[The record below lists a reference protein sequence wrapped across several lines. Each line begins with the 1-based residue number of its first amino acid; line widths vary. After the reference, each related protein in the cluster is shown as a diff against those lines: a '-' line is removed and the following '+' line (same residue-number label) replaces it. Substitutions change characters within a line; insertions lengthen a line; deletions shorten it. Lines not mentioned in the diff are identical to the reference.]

1 MKKAIQ
7 ENKIALIKILI
18 TAVLIGA
25 SLIIGCLVKNELA
38 SKITTISLYALAYIC
53 ISYSIYIGAFK
64 ELIKEKAIEEK
75 MLMSIASLG
84 AFIIGEYFE
93 ACLVMV
99 LFTIGEIVED
109 LARDSSKKSINS
121 LEQLCVNKARIKGGE
136 IVFADSVQVGDII
149 EILPG
154 ERVPLDGVI
163 IEGIGSVDTSVITG
177 ESLPRDVRVGSELLA
192 GYLNKHTPLLVKVT
206 RPFKQSAAQ
215 RIIDMS
221 QRALEKKTKSERFIK
236 KFARIYTPVVIAIA
250 LAIAIIPP
258 IVEIIIP
265 NYDGIGHEWIYKA
278 LSMLAIS
285 CPCAFV
291 ISVPLAYF
299 CGIGYA
305 SKKGILIK
313 NSAVMDT
320 LRNIE
325 IVAFD
330 KTGTLTGSELHVNT
344 IEPYGERTNKLE
356 LLTLVA
362 IVEQKS
368 IHPIAVAVVGEARKF
383 NIEIAEGTNYVETA
397 GSGVE
402 CDSEYGHIKAG
413 NRMFVDPPAGT
424 SGTVYVSLDGK
435 YIGSIGIGD
444 ELKSNSK
451 IAFEQLRKL
460 GVKKK
465 VILSGDKKS
474 KVDMVAKTLLAELA
488 YSNLKPGDKMNA
500 IEDILKEEPEMKIAY
515 CGDGINDIPAL
526 ARADIGIA
534 MGAIGSDS
542 AVESSDVII
551 MDDNIEKVPLAIKIA
566 KRTHSVVI
574 CNIVFSILVKAV
586 MLGLLAIPGLGVTML
601 HAVIADVG
609 LLILAI
615 LNSLRAGR

>member
-18 TAVLIGA
+18 TVCLIGVA
-25 SLIIGCLVKNELA
+25 LLIELLVKNELA
-38 SKITTISLYALAYIC
+38 SKIISISLYALAYIC
-53 ISYSIYIGAFK
+53 ISYIIYFEAFK
-64 ELIKEKAIEEK
+64 DLIKHKAIEEK

-93 ACLVMV
+93 ACLVMI
-99 LFTIGEIVED
+99 LFIIGEIVED
-109 LARDSSKKSINS
+109 LARDSSKKSINT

-136 IVFADSVQVGDII
+136 VVFADTVNVGDII

-154 ERVPLDGVI
+154 ERIPLDGRI
-163 IEGIGSVDTSVITG
+163 IDGIGSVDTSVITG
-177 ESLPRDVRVGSELLA
+177 ESLPRDVRVGSEVLA

-236 KFARIYTPVVIAIA
+236 KFARIYTPVVIGIA

-258 IVEIIIP
+258 IVELAIP
-265 NYDGIGHEWIYKA
+265 NYEGLGAQWVYKA

-305 SKKGILIK
+305 AKKGILIK
-313 NSAVMDT
+313 SSAVMDT

-330 KTGTLTGSELHVNT
+330 KTGTLTRSELHVT
-344 IEPYGERTNKLE
+344 KIEPSGDKINKLE
-356 LLTLVA
+356 LLKLVA

-368 IHPIAVAVVGEARKF
+368 IHPIAVAVVSEAKKF
-383 NIEIAEGTNYVETA
+383 NIEAQEGTSYVETP

-413 NRMFVDPPAGT
+413 NRMFVEPPSGVY
-424 SGTVYVSLDGK
+424 GTVYVSLDGK
-435 YIGSIGIGD
+435 YIGAIGIGD

-488 YSNLKPGDKMNA
+488 YSNLKPEDKMNA
-500 IEDILKEEPEMKIAY
+500 IEDIIKDEPDMKIAY

-551 MDDNIEKVPLAIKIA
+551 MDDNIEKVPLSIKIA
-566 KRTHSVVI
+566 KKTHRVVI
-574 CNIVFSILVKAV
+574 TNIIASIAVKLI